1 MIGRVPFICMLWQI
15 KSPSPICH
23 TIRHTCKFLF
33 INKFKLAVTD
43 VTDFCRKTSL
53 LLPTKKAPVL
63 SLKGRYL
70 FWKALDLLKNV
81 LVFWGGILDLSAMI
95 SHTYAF
101 IVLYVCVAPCG
112 MYVKK
117 RAFWYEIRHNVHKF
131 IVKWCGGLQK
141 RNSWV
146 QKWELFSIL
155 FIIPYLCR
163 VFHADTSVREVWES
177 GKYIYIEKTFTW
189 RFVLGTLK
197 LRKFLTLPQTK
208 QQ

>member
-1 MIGRVPFICMLWQI
+1 MLWQI
-15 KSPSPICH
+15 KV
-23 TIRHTCKFLF
+23 RHTS
-33 INKFKLAVTD
+33 VTLS
-43 VTDFCRKTSL
+43 VTLVSICLLISLSL
-53 LLPTKKAPVL
+53 LWQMWQTFIEKLLCYSLLKKAPVL

-70 FWKALDLLKNV
+70 FWKALDLLKKRPCLLRWNSGSFGHDFTYV
-81 LVFWGGILDLSAMI
+81 RIHSPVRMCGSLRDVRKKACFLVRDKTQCAQIYCKND
-95 SHTYAF
+95 
-101 IVLYVCVAPCG
+101 VAD
-112 MYVKK
+112 YKK
-117 RAFWYEIRHNVHKF
+117 EIHGYK
-131 IVKWCGGLQK
+131 
-141 RNSWV
+141 
-146 QKWELFSIL
+146 KWELFSIL

>member
-1 MIGRVPFICMLWQI
+1 MLWQI

-53 LLPTKKAPVL
+53 LLPTKKSSCSFPKRPLSFLKSSWSFEKRPCLLRWNSGSFGHDFTYVRIHSPVRMCG
-63 SLKGRYL
+63 SLRDVRK
-70 FWKALDLLKNV
+70 KACFLVRDKTQCAQIYCKN
-81 LVFWGGILDLSAMI
+81 D
-95 SHTYAF
+95 
-101 IVLYVCVAPCG
+101 VAD
-112 MYVKK
+112 YKK
-117 RAFWYEIRHNVHKF
+117 EIHGYK
-131 IVKWCGGLQK
+131 
-141 RNSWV
+141 
-146 QKWELFSIL
+146 KWELFSIL

>member
-1 MIGRVPFICMLWQI
+1 MWQTFIE
-15 KSPSPICH
+15 
-23 TIRHTCKFLF
+23 
-33 INKFKLAVTD
+33 KLL
-43 VTDFCRKTSL
+43 CYSL
-53 LLPTKKAPVL
+53 LKKAPVL

-70 FWKALDLLKNV
+70 FWKALDLLKKRPCLLRWNSGS
-81 LVFWGGILDLSAMI
+81 FGHDF
-95 SHTYAF
+95 TYVR
-101 IVLYVCVAPCG
+101 IHSPVRMCG
-112 MYVKK
+112 SLRDVRKK
-117 RAFWYEIRHNVHKF
+117 RAFWYEIRHYVHKF
-131 IVKWCGGLQK
+131 IVKMMWRITK